1 MCRLLGVGRARLTIQ
16 QGAGKVIDPN
26 GVSPVTA
33 RWTISPRTAAW
44 DELWRRIF
52 AHVLYDNEDET
63 NDAAQ
68 ELDEPVCRRS
78 AIMGHF

>member
-1 MCRLLGVGRARLTIQ
+1 MRRFLGVGRAHLTIQ
-16 QGAGKVIDPN
+16 QSAGKVTDPTR
-26 GVSPVTA
+26 VSTVTA
-33 RWTISPRTAAW
+33 QWTIGPRTAAW

-68 ELDEPVCRRS
+68 ELDEPVDVNTPE
-78 AIMGHF
+78 